1 MLARFYIAAAV
12 EIARL
17 AQGSSIMHGFS
28 GLRLSGVMA
37 VLALVGA
44 CQAPHGGQHGGVAA
58 TVPSRAVDMQGDPRA
73 FIDNANGR
81 AFYDLTVRTLKPGAA
96 PVDVA
101 AYEAEA
107 FAIFRAMGASMGVM
121 PDAMQDH
128 LKAIPRQMIGIVQ
141 DDPKVLDSFDNFSD
155 ALVGPR

>member
-1 MLARFYIAAAV
+1 MLAGFYIVSAGEIAGFDAGFWVMREFSGFRLAAV
-12 EIARL
+12 MTI
-17 AQGSSIMHGFS
+17 
-28 GLRLSGVMA
+28 LS
-37 VLALVGA
+37 LVGA

-58 TVPSRAVDMQGDPRA
+58 AGPSRAVDMQGDPRA

-101 AYEAEA
+101 TYEAEA
-107 FAIFRAMGASMGVM
+107 FAIFRAMGASMGVA

-128 LKAIPRQMIGIVQ
+128 LKAIPRQMIGIVH
-141 DDPKVLDSFDNFSD
+141 DDPKVLDSFDNFAD